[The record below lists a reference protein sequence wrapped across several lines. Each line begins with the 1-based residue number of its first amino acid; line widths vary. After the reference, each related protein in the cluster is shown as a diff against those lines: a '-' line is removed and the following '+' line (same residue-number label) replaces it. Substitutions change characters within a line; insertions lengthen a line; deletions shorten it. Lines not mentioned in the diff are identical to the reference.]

1 MIVQSA
7 VVRVVGEAVKP
18 LGFQRRGHSWYR
30 VTSDLYAVINVQKS
44 RWDESCYVN
53 IAFSPAS
60 EAEHSWL
67 PESKCQVRFRL
78 DSLKSITPEG
88 LLLLEGGSGQGIS
101 ESELQSSLLEKIGTP
116 IAQFMADV
124 TWLGDLKRVLDSDV
138 TEKVFVHR
146 EMRSRLSSSD

>member
-1 MIVQSA
+1 MQSA
-7 VVRVVGEAVKP
+7 VVRVIGEAVKP

-44 RWDESCYVN
+44 RWDELCYVN

-60 EAEHSWL
+60 QAEDSWL

-78 DSLKSITPEG
+78 NSLKSITPEG
-88 LLLLEGGSGQGIS
+88 LLLLEENSKQEIGEG
-101 ESELQSSLLEKIGTP
+101 EFQSSLVEKIGTP
-116 IAQFMADV
+116 IAQFMDDV
-124 TWLGDLKRVLDSDV
+124 TRLGDLKDALDSGV

-146 EMRSRLSSSD
+146 EMRSLLSSSD

>member
-1 MIVQSA
+1 MQSA
-7 VVRVVGEAVKP
+7 VVRVIGEAVKP

-60 EAEHSWL
+60 QAEDSWL

-78 DSLKSITPEG
+78 NSLKSITPEG
-88 LLLLEGGSGQGIS
+88 LLLLEENSRQEIGEG
-101 ESELQSSLLEKIGTP
+101 EFQSSLVEKIGTP
-116 IAQFMADV
+116 IAQFMDDV
-124 TWLGDLKRVLDSDV
+124 TRLGDLKDALDSGV

-146 EMRSRLSSSD
+146 EMRSLLSSSD